1 MVNTLISTYFGSP
14 LFELTIKPNCMKLQT
29 VDSAICPVLIF
40 SKKCLGL
47 VFPLYFMYDYWREII
62 FLLYSTRRPN
72 FIVWLL
78 LPIEISDNMCIVSVS
93 YPVFVVKNF
102 EIYLCF
108 LIMFSYMTTNL
119 EQILKYLKNEK
130 NKKSF

>member
-1 MVNTLISTYFGSP
+1 MVNTLVSTCFGSP
-14 LFELTIKPNCMKLQT
+14 WFELTTKPNCMKLQT
-29 VDSAICPVLIF
+29 VDSAICSILIF
-40 SKKCLGL
+40 SKKSLGL
-47 VFPLYFMYDYWREII
+47 VSPLYFMYDYSRETI
-62 FLLYSTRRPN
+62 FLLYSTKRPN

-78 LPIEISDNMCIVSVS
+78 LLVEISDNMCIVSVS

-108 LIMFSYMTTNL
+108 LIMFSYMNTNL